1 MLCVD
6 QTLDWR
12 EAAEKDKF
20 ADCVIIATPDREHK
34 VSQENSDHHYDISD
48 FVHNTA
54 GAPGPSQFHTN
65 AECYNWKQL
74 KRYTPPKKKQQQ
86 TNKTGNKLIS
96 RSVSTLKQLHHVCTQ
111 HYWSAVSLTVLQ
123 KCLTLSL
130 KAVKNK
136 QTNKKLVISWSVEEY
151 LC

>member
-34 VSQENSDHHYDISD
+34 VSQGNSDHHYDISD

-65 AECYNWKQL
+65 AECYN
-74 KRYTPPKKKQQQ
+74 
-86 TNKTGNKLIS
+86 
-96 RSVSTLKQLHHVCTQ
+96 
-111 HYWSAVSLTVLQ
+111 
-123 KCLTLSL
+123 
-130 KAVKNK
+130 
-136 QTNKKLVISWSVEEY
+136 
-151 LC
+151 